1 MGPVPLNLSITQY
14 LKACKFYIQSVKQ
27 YLCGININF
36 LNMTLHTNTCYSRKS
51 TKLIQNIRF
60 PPLNCSTIKLWAR
73 SQNSKIWDQ
82 SHVMRDRSHLD
93 GIGTPRT
100 HSYHEIYYAIHY
112 EYASHVQK
120 SGVELWSICMIILK
134 LRET

>member
-1 MGPVPLNLSITQY
+1 MISSIKLFNNKVKGPVP
-14 LKACKFYIQSVKQ
+14 KK
-27 YLCGININF
+27 
-36 LNMTLHTNTCYSRKS
+36 
-51 TKLIQNIRF
+51 
-60 PPLNCSTIKLWAR
+60 
-73 SQNSKIWDQ
+73 SKIWDR